1 MREAS
6 RPRGAERRSAAAAL
20 LAAARGH
27 LRAVA
32 QRAAAPWAR
41 RSMQQGLA
49 MLRLAALLH
58 AGCGGTDSCV
68 ERLKRGARP

>member
-1 MREAS
+1 
-6 RPRGAERRSAAAAL
+6 
-20 LAAARGH
+20 
-27 LRAVA
+27 
-32 QRAAAPWAR
+32 
-41 RSMQQGLA
+41 MQQGLA